1 MSDFTFN
8 QILDR
13 RGVNLDSCRIV
24 RHDTRGL
31 QAWRHSRGRLESFFA
46 FQRTGGRTPY
56 RGASMIFQFVPV
68 GRSGALFVGAYRI
81 LDEWVFPAD
90 PRQHILHDPA
100 FGENDDHEHLRYNL
114 ERIPEFEDLVGRILI
129 EWGSGTRA
137 WSQWPARQDKPIIEL
152 RSQQQDDP
160 FPGFS
165 KFSSAVDE
173 IEFLP
178 NSWQGALGSVAGVYL
193 LVCPTTGEQY
203 VGSAY
208 GEEGFMGRWRAY
220 AMNGHGGN
228 QLLLNRER
236 SNFSVSILEVASP
249 DMSARDIIER
259 ESAWKN
265 KLGSRSH
272 GLNAN

>member
-8 QILDR
+8 EILTR
-13 RGVNLDSCRIV
+13 RGVDLSKCRIV
-24 RHDTRGL
+24 RHSTDALRE
-31 QAWRHSRGRLESFFA
+31 WRHSRECLEHYLGY
-46 FQRTGGRTPY
+46 QRINRSPY
-56 RGASMIFQFVPV
+56 HGADIAFQFVPV
-68 GRSGALFVGAYRI
+68 GSTWALFVGAYRI
-81 LDEWVFPAD
+81 LDMWRFPETT
-90 PRQHILHDPA
+90 RQPTLHDPA
-100 FGENDDHEHLRYNL
+100 FGENDDHEHLRYDL
-114 ERIPEFEDLVGRILI
+114 ERVELFEDLVGLVVID
-129 EWGSGTRA
+129 WGSGTRA
-137 WSQWPARQDKPIIEL
+137 WSQWPVRRDKQIVEIRARQQEE
-152 RSQQQDDP
+152 R

-165 KFSSAVDE
+165 NFQSTFDE

-178 NSWQGALGSVAGVYL
+178 EAWQGALSSVGGVYL

-208 GEEGFMGRWRAY
+208 GDDGFMGRWRSY
-220 AMNGHGGN
+220 ASNGHGGN
-228 QLLLNRER
+228 RLLVSRER

-249 DMSARDIIER
+249 DMSASDIIHR

>member
-1 MSDFTFN
+1 
-8 QILDR
+8 
-13 RGVNLDSCRIV
+13 
-24 RHDTRGL
+24 
-31 QAWRHSRGRLESFFA
+31 
-46 FQRTGGRTPY
+46 
-56 RGASMIFQFVPV
+56 MIFQFVPV

-114 ERIPEFEDLVGRILI
+114 ERIPEFENLVGRILI
-129 EWGSGTRA
+129 DWGSGTRA

-272 GLNAN
+272 ANAMLTPRAATACWALSRLKDGLVTFLRGLLSPAHFASRCLHTSASTAHSQLATASSRK